1 MIKGFLF
8 LISGKLAPQREKK
21 ALPFKKNCLLEMQI
35 KTAMRCEWPLSQS
48 LQIIN
53 LERIW
58 VKGTLLHC

>member
-21 ALPFKKNCLLEMQI
+21 ALPFCLLEMQI
-35 KTAMRCEWPLSQS
+35 KTATRCEWPLSQS

-58 VKGTLLHC
+58 VKSTLLHC